1 MRVIRPATTKGG
13 ERTNVVSES
22 PRAALSVS
30 GASSLADQIDRS
42 DADIPE
48 DYQPEDW
55 KTGEII
61 TAVRLNG
68 MDVAIDENRD
78 SIRKIEREKDTPISN
93 ALIDNLFNS

>member
-1 MRVIRPATTKGG
+1 MRVVRPATQKGG
-13 ERTNVVSES
+13 DRARAVPES
-22 PRAALSVS
+22 PRAALPVS
-30 GASSLADQIDRS
+30 KASSQADQLDRP

-93 ALIDNLFNS
+93 ALIDNLFN